1 MQITPDQAISDLIQA
16 KSAATNQKIAF
27 AVAGKQL
34 NAQRQ
39 QGDAMIN
46 LVEQA
51 VSMQKQLAAGR
62 LDVKV

>member
-1 MQITPDQAISDLIQA
+1 MQITPDQAISELIQA
-16 KSAATNQKIAF
+16 RAEATHHKVAF

-39 QGDAMIN
+39 QGDAMVS

-51 VSMQKQLAAGR
+51 VTMQK
-62 LDVKV
+62 

>member
-1 MQITPDQAISDLIQA
+1 MQITPDQAISELIQA
-16 KSAATNQKIAF
+16 KADATNQKIAF

-34 NAQRQ
+34 DAQRQ
-39 QGDAMIN
+39 QGDAMVD

-51 VSMQKQLAAGR
+51 ATMQRQLAVGR